1 MPRPF
6 RISFAE
12 FDFDPATGEL
22 WHAGQRVPLQPQP
35 ARLLGLLVAR
45 PGEVITRDEIR
56 QALWGGET
64 HVEFDRSLNFCV
76 AKLRSALQD
85 NAADPRFIE
94 TVPTRGYRFIG
105 ATERAEKG
113 ATEYTENTD
122 KKGAIPGSDPA
133 LTRVTPGPDPG
144 QAPLWPRSDTGVV
157 PRVAESA
164 PVPRVNR
171 RRNRVAYVAI
181 GVVVTAVAAFATF
194 RMTAAS
200 PKVVVVPFRNE
211 TGVADLDRVAK
222 GVSDAT
228 VVKLAAS
235 SDLQVI
241 GNAAGLT
248 LTFRPPDL
256 KAMGESLGAQYLVL
270 GQMKRDDRRMRVVAH
285 LIRVSDQTHVWAQT
299 YDSDT
304 LDLPQQSS
312 IAEQIASAVTTRIRP
327 RSEP

>member
-1 MPRPF
+1 MPPPPSSIAF
-6 RISFAE
+6 GDFA
-12 FDFDPATGEL
+12 FDPAAGEL
-22 WHAGQRVPLQPQP
+22 WQGGRRVALQPQP
-35 ARLLGLLVAR
+35 ARLLALLVAR
-45 PGEVITRDEIR
+45 PGEVVARDEIR

-76 AKLRSALQD
+76 AKLRAALQD
-85 NAADPRFIE
+85 NAAEPRFVE

-122 KKGAIPGSDPA
+122 KKGAIPG
-133 LTRVTPGPDPG
+133 
-144 QAPLWPRSDTGVV
+144 
-157 PRVAESA
+157 A
-164 PVPRVNR
+164 PVQRVSR
-171 RRNRVAYVAI
+171 RRNRAAYAAAVVAVA
-181 GVVVTAVAAFATF
+181 AVAAFAMF
-194 RMTAAS
+194 RMSEAS

-241 GNAAGLT
+241 GNAAGLAFS
-248 LTFRPPDL
+248 FRPPDM

-270 GQMKRDDRRMRVVAH
+270 GQVKRDDRRMRVVAH
-285 LIRVSDQTHVWAQT
+285 LIRVTDQTHVWAQT
-299 YDSDT
+299 YDSDN

-312 IAEQIASAVTTRIRP
+312 IAEQIASAVAARLRP
-327 RSEP
+327 RSLP

>member
-1 MPRPF
+1 MPPPPS
-6 RISFAE
+6 RIAFGEFA
-12 FDFDPATGEL
+12 FDPAAGEL
-22 WHAGQRVPLQPQP
+22 WQDGRRVALQPQP
-35 ARLLGLLVAR
+35 ARLLALLVAR
-45 PGEVITRDEIR
+45 PGEVVARDEIR
-56 QALWGGET
+56 QALWGDET

-76 AKLRSALQD
+76 AKLRAALQD
-85 NAADPRFIE
+85 NAAEPRFVE

-113 ATEYTENTD
+113 ATDYTENTEDTEDTESTENTENTENTD
-122 KKGAIPGSDPA
+122 KKGAIPGVA
-133 LTRVTPGPDPG
+133 
-144 QAPLWPRSDTGVV
+144 

-164 PVPRVNR
+164 PVQPVNR
-171 RRNRVAYVAI
+171 RRNRVAYAAT
-181 GVVVTAVAAFATF
+181 VVVLAGVAAFATF
-194 RMTAAS
+194 RMSAAS

-211 TGVADLDRVAK
+211 TGVADLDRLAK

-228 VVKLAAS
+228 VVKLAES

-248 LTFRPPDL
+248 FTFRPPDL

-299 YDSDT
+299 YDTDT

-312 IAEQIASAVTTRIRP
+312 IAEQIASAVVTRLRP
-327 RSEP
+327 RS